1 MDSIKGLKVIP
12 NYQQFMRP
20 FLEIAQE
27 ANSNEIKLRNVINRL
42 TSKFA
47 LTEYE
52 KAETLP
58 NGKQNIL
65 DNRVGWARTY
75 LIRRVHLIF
84 NERGINALQ
93 DTDGVIKPLKMQ
105 IILPPDETLLAAYKK
120 TNDALAQNTQGNP
133 TFLKLDINSS
143 LNPIYRE

>member
-20 FLEIAQE
+20 LLEIAQE
-27 ANSNEIKLRNVINRL
+27 ANSNQIKLRNVINRL

-93 DTDGVIKPLKMQ
+93 DTGGV
-105 IILPPDETLLAAYKK
+105 
-120 TNDALAQNTQGNP
+120 
-133 TFLKLDINSS
+133 
-143 LNPIYRE
+143 

>member
-1 MDSIKGLKVIP
+1 MDSIKGLKVIL

-20 FLEIAQE
+20 LLEIAQE
-27 ANSNEIKLRNVINRL
+27 ANSTEIKLRNVINRL

-58 NGKQNIL
+58 NGKHNIL

-75 LIRRVHLIF
+75 LIRQVHFIITEL
-84 NERGINALQ
+84 GINALQ
-93 DTDGVIKPLKMQ
+93 DTGGIIKPLKMQ
-105 IILPPDETLLAAYKK
+105 IILLPDETLLAAYKK
-120 TNDALAQNTQGNP
+120 
-133 TFLKLDINSS
+133 SMMH
-143 LNPIYRE
+143 